1 MGQLSPSRREPVPRT
16 VDEAAGEK
24 EHTVDIMLDLERLK
38 AARTSLGNAM
48 DDFKS
53 ASSFNNDLERAVAN
67 PDDRDELR
75 NRVGDFESDW
85 NDRREDL
92 AEMLK
97 EIHGGLDTIITEWSR
112 WDTETASELESR
124 EG

>member
-1 MGQLSPSRREPVPRT
+1 M
-16 VDEAAGEK
+16 
-24 EHTVDIMLDLERLK
+24 DIMLDLERLE
-38 AARTSLGNAM
+38 AARASLSSAIG
-48 DDFKS
+48 DFKS

-75 NRVGDFESDW
+75 RKVGDFESDW

-92 AEMLK
+92 AEMLQ
-97 EIHGGLDTIITEWSR
+97 EIHDGLDKIVTEWDK
-112 WDTETASELESR
+112 WDTETARELEASGKA